1 MSSAVTATEG
11 PASTAGVLTRP
22 PRSLWGDA
30 WRRLIANRLARL
42 GMAIT
47 VFFILLAVAVPVV
60 FPYNARID
68 SDLGSQLLP
77 PSAQHPMGTDEQGRD
92 VLNRVAQ
99 GARASL
105 GVGVSSVLIAILVG
119 ALLGLFSGFAG
130 KTVDLVIMF
139 AMDVLLSFPG
149 LLLAIAVVALLGPGL
164 RNALLAITIVNIP
177 VDARIARSTVL
188 SVKQLEYINAARCVG
203 APSGRIL
210 FRHVLPNS
218 LSPILVQ
225 STLGIAGAI
234 LDDRRAGLPGPG
246 PAASLSGMGRHA
258 GGQRQV
264 PDERRMVGAA
274 FPWHC
279 HHAYRPR
286 LQPAGRRAAG
296 CTGSKLACIRKS
308 PGIRCCGLPRRPAST
323 QTRRRR

>member
-1 MSSAVTATEG
+1 VRSVGNEPLGPVTD
-11 PASTAGVLTRP
+11 GVLARP
-22 PRSLWGDA
+22 PRSLWRDA

-47 VFFILLAVAVPVV
+47 IFFLLLAVAVPSV
-60 FPYNARID
+60 FPYNARTD
-68 SDLGSQLLP
+68 SDLISQLLP
-77 PSAQHPMGTDEQGRD
+77 PSAQHLLGTDEQGRD
-92 VLNRVAQ
+92 VMNRIAQ

-105 GVGVSSVLIAILVG
+105 GVGVSSVIVAILIG
-119 ALLGLFSGFAG
+119 ALLGLFSGYAG

-203 APSGRIL
+203 APSARIL

-234 LDDRRAGLPGPG
+234 LEIAALGFLGLGQQPPYPEWGAMLADSVKYLTSGAWWVLLFPGLAIMLTVLG
-246 PAASLSGMGRHA
+246 FNLLGDGLRDAL
-258 GGQRQV
+258 
-264 PDERRMVGAA
+264 D
-274 FPWHC
+274 
-279 HHAYRPR
+279 PR
-286 LQPAGRRAAG
+286 LRVD
-296 CTGSKLACIRKS
+296 
-308 PGIRCCGLPRRPAST
+308 
-323 QTRRRR
+323 